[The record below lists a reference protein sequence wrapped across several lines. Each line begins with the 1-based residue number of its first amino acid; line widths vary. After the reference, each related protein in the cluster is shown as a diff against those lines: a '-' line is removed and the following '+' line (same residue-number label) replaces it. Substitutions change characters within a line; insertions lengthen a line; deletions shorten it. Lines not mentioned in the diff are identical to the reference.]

1 MSGFP
6 YYIVMSNSS
15 CKKHP
20 RDRNVLAKDVV
31 NEATG
36 QNPLAGS
43 EEEQV
48 NSDKD
53 PNAVK
58 AGRLGGLKGGKARAR
73 KLTADERRAIAKK
86 SANARWQK
94 TSD

>member
-1 MSGFP
+1 
-6 YYIVMSNSS
+6 MSNSS
-15 CKKHP
+15 RKKRL
-20 RDRNVLAKDVV
+20 RDRDVLTKELE

-36 QNPLAGS
+36 QKPSGGS

-48 NSDKD
+48 DSDKD

-58 AGRLGGLKGGKARAR
+58 VGRLGGLKGAKARAR

-86 SANARWQK
+86 AANARWQK